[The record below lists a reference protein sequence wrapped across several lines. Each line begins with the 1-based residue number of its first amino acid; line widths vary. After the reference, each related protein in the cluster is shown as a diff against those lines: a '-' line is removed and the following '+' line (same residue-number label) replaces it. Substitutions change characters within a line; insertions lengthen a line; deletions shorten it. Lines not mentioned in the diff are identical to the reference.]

1 MQEQDMKTTLK
12 SVLALGMVLA
22 ALAGC
27 QRDDPAR
34 TEGPAEQVGQKLD
47 QAAVK
52 AAEGINRLAEKAGQ
66 GMEKAGENMQEA
78 ARDAKAKNG
87 EK

>member
-1 MQEQDMKTTLK
+1 MKKPVISTI
-12 SVLALGMVLA
+12 ALGLLLA

-34 TEGPAEQVGQKLD
+34 ATGPAEKVGQKID

-52 AAEGINRLAEKAGQ
+52 ATEGLNKLAEKAGK
-66 GMEKAGENMQEA
+66 GMEKAGENMQNAAKEA
-78 ARDAKAKNG
+78 QTKNG

>member
-1 MQEQDMKTTLK
+1 MKTTVK
-12 SVLALGMVLA
+12 SAFALGMLLA
-22 ALAGC
+22 ALAAC

-34 TEGPAEQVGQKLD
+34 TEGPAEKAGQKID

-52 AAEGINRLAEKAGQ
+52 AAEEVNKLAEKAGK
-66 GMEKAGENMQEA
+66 GMEKAGESMQNA
-78 ARDAKAKNG
+78 AREAKAKNS